1 MPLVEVDDIY
11 FHYPR
16 AVRGP
21 GDEGWTLRGISL
33 EVGAG
38 STLGIV
44 GESGSGKSTLIRV
57 MCGLLRHQRGTV
69 RFDGRDLG
77 EFRGDHSTEL
87 RRRNQIVFQN
97 PRRSL
102 DPRMTV
108 RRSLSEPVRA
118 LQGRRPG
125 DDELAAA
132 LERVGLRRDLLARF
146 PHQLSGGHFERDPV
160 QRPSF
165 VTRTEDGPGVVEV
178 DVGDFDDGHEDQSS
192 PAGFQQR
199 NPWPSPLLTSA
210 GVCAHEAVSC
220 AQRLRKRH
228 PLGK

>member
-1 MPLVEVDDIY
+1 MPIVAVDDIY

-16 AVRGP
+16 AVVGS

-33 EVGAG
+33 EVDAG

-69 RFDGRDLG
+69 RFDNRDLG
-77 EFRGDHSTEL
+77 EFRGDRSIEL

-132 LERVGLRRDLLARF
+132 LERVGLRRDLLARY
-146 PHQLSGGHFERDPV
+146 PHQLSGGQL
-160 QRPSF
+160 QRIGPRSSTPTSPS
-165 VTRTEDGPGVVEV
+165 
-178 DVGDFDDGHEDQSS
+178 
-192 PAGFQQR
+192 A
-199 NPWPSPLLTSA
+199 PSTCPCRRRCSTS
-210 GVCAHEAVSC
+210 
-220 AQRLRKRH
+220 
-228 PLGK
+228 